1 MFFVLFLYLECCI
14 LFKKVKTRLFNRYL
28 FSIFCVVAIAVILVT
43 LLIFTIYANLQVSS
57 ARTYSVHQLEQVCQM
72 TDMLYSQMR
81 SVNNQILQNSNTN
94 RCLSSNTFNRL
105 IEADAGIKLRE
116 IQTAQS
122 YTRYVS
128 LYNSA
133 SNRFVSS
140 STADFLTDDDI
151 TYYYSRLPDNPG
163 ADTCLLRMIG
173 ANYATQQLKTRYVY
187 SFVFRAQ
194 LRKGGSPD
202 LIIVDVDEDYFND
215 SISNLRTSSGFQQ
228 VLLLNRYGEVFST
241 NIAEGDSKTFT
252 HAKSDN
258 TIVSV
263 EDFPELTDNSGSFS
277 YTYADHT
284 EALVTYAKAS
294 SSGFTIFNIV
304 PYSNIYSGLP
314 QLAIITLLA
323 GILVLCIGMFISFR
337 TSAKLSAPIEVLYNN
352 YVKKPLNDHAGDEL
366 DQLSKAFSDMYMK
379 ADKLEQGL
387 ISSYSDSKK
396 RNVQRLMHGEYGQI
410 PNYIEVYQSYGIDL
424 TAPYYTIV
432 IISAASKE
440 LRFGPDD
447 PNYFIYSYALENL
460 ATEVLGQFGSVV
472 PYRNSHNFLVMLLP
486 LQKNAYPEK
495 LVPELERVC
504 EVMQRE
510 FAMKTTIC
518 IGTIVETA
526 VNINLCYEAT
536 NIALEYSA
544 IRNQGKIFFAYET
557 GQNINLNSYHNKL
570 HMKLAEHIRANDL
583 DACSHEF
590 DLALSYM
597 SNVSF
602 NTAVTYFN
610 HVMMSL
616 LDDFS
621 TTFTDDDTAYPILM
635 DKLNEIDRQLPNVY
649 MLRKRCME
657 FITILAHHQSINRKY
672 GNELAADAA
681 KEYIDKNYA
690 NPDLSL
696 KMLASM
702 AGLSSAYFGKIF
714 ATQIG
719 YSFSDY
725 LSNTRMK
732 KAEQLLR
739 ETKLPINQISEAIG
753 IVNTNYFY
761 SIFKK
766 KYGMTPLAYRRTRSG
781 EAEDTKSEEQDETT
795 E

>member
-28 FSIFCVVAIAVILVT
+28 LSIFCVVAIAVILVT

-72 TDMLYSQMR
+72 TDLLYDQMR
-81 SVNNQILQNSNTN
+81 SVNNQILQNSDTN

-116 IQTAQS
+116 IQTARS

-151 TYYYSRLPDNPG
+151 AYYYRRLPDNPG

-187 SFVFRAQ
+187 SFVFRVQ

-215 SISNLRTSSGFQQ
+215 SISNLRTSNGFQQ
-228 VLLLNRYGEVFST
+228 VLLLNRYGEVFAT
-241 NIAEGDSKTFT
+241 NIAEGDSQTFT

-263 EDFPELTDNSGSFS
+263 EDFPELTDDSGSFS
-277 YTYADHT
+277 YTCADHT

-323 GILVLCIGMFISFR
+323 GILVLCVGMFISFR

-352 YVKKPLNDHAGDEL
+352 YVKKPSNDHAGDEL

-510 FAMKTTIC
+510 FAMNTTIC
-518 IGTIVETA
+518 IAPSWRQPSISTSAMRRRTSHW
-526 VNINLCYEAT
+526 NIPP
-536 NIALEYSA
+536 SV
-544 IRNQGKIFFAYET
+544 
-557 GQNINLNSYHNKL
+557 
-570 HMKLAEHIRANDL
+570 IRAK
-583 DACSHEF
+583 
-590 DLALSYM
+590 
-597 SNVSF
+597 
-602 NTAVTYFN
+602 
-610 HVMMSL
+610 
-616 LDDFS
+616 FS
-621 TTFTDDDTAYPILM
+621 SPMRPARISISTHTTT
-635 DKLNEIDRQLPNVY
+635 
-649 MLRKRCME
+649 
-657 FITILAHHQSINRKY
+657 
-672 GNELAADAA
+672 
-681 KEYIDKNYA
+681 
-690 NPDLSL
+690 
-696 KMLASM
+696 
-702 AGLSSAYFGKIF
+702 SS
-714 ATQIG
+714 T
-719 YSFSDY
+719 
-725 LSNTRMK
+725 
-732 KAEQLLR
+732 
-739 ETKLPINQISEAIG
+739 
-753 IVNTNYFY
+753 
-761 SIFKK
+761 
-766 KYGMTPLAYRRTRSG
+766 
-781 EAEDTKSEEQDETT
+781 
-795 E
+795 

>member
-43 LLIFTIYANLQVSS
+43 LLIFTIYANLQISS

-151 TYYYSRLPDNPG
+151 AYYYRRLPDNPG

-187 SFVFRAQ
+187 SFVFRVQ

-215 SISNLRTSSGFQQ
+215 SISNLRTSNGFQQ

-241 NIAEGDSKTFT
+241 NIAEGDSETFT
-252 HAKSDN
+252 HAKPDN

-277 YTYADHT
+277 YTCADHT

-323 GILVLCIGMFISFR
+323 GILVLCVGMFISFR

-352 YVKKPLNDHAGDEL
+352 YVKKPSNDHAGDEL

-379 ADKLEQGL
+379 P
-387 ISSYSDSKK
+387 ISWSKASSPPIPIPKSATFSDLCTASMDRFRITSKYTKATASTSPRRITPSSLSVQPPKSCASARMTQTISFTATLSKTSPPKFWGSSAVSY
-396 RNVQRLMHGEYGQI
+396 R
-410 PNYIEVYQSYGIDL
+410 
-424 TAPYYTIV
+424 T
-432 IISAASKE
+432 
-440 LRFGPDD
+440 
-447 PNYFIYSYALENL
+447 
-460 ATEVLGQFGSVV
+460 
-472 PYRNSHNFLVMLLP
+472 
-486 LQKNAYPEK
+486 
-495 LVPELERVC
+495 
-504 EVMQRE
+504 
-510 FAMKTTIC
+510 
-518 IGTIVETA
+518 
-526 VNINLCYEAT
+526 
-536 NIALEYSA
+536 A
-544 IRNQGKIFFAYET
+544 IR
-557 GQNINLNSYHNKL
+557 
-570 HMKLAEHIRANDL
+570 
-583 DACSHEF
+583 
-590 DLALSYM
+590 
-597 SNVSF
+597 
-602 NTAVTYFN
+602 
-610 HVMMSL
+610 
-616 LDDFS
+616 
-621 TTFTDDDTAYPILM
+621 TTF
-635 DKLNEIDRQLPNVY
+635 
-649 MLRKRCME
+649 
-657 FITILAHHQSINRKY
+657 S
-672 GNELAADAA
+672 
-681 KEYIDKNYA
+681 
-690 NPDLSL
+690 
-696 KMLASM
+696 
-702 AGLSSAYFGKIF
+702 
-714 ATQIG
+714 
-719 YSFSDY
+719 
-725 LSNTRMK
+725 
-732 KAEQLLR
+732 
-739 ETKLPINQISEAIG
+739 
-753 IVNTNYFY
+753 
-761 SIFKK
+761 
-766 KYGMTPLAYRRTRSG
+766 
-781 EAEDTKSEEQDETT
+781 
-795 E
+795 